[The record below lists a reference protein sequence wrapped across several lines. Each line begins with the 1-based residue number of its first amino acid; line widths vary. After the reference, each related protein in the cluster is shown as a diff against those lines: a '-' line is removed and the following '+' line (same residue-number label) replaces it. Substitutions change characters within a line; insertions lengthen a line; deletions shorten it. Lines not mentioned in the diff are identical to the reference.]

1 MLSEKLGT
9 SEFFSGL
16 KPSLLDANIFAYLA
30 PLLRAPLPSNAL
42 QNYLKH
48 CDNLVKFVDRICEYF
63 FPEIQLGIYIL
74 FNI

>member
-1 MLSEKLGT
+1 MLSEKLGN

-16 KPSLLDANIFAYLA
+16 KPSLLDVNIFAYLA

-48 CDNLVKFVDRICEYF
+48 CDNLVKFINRICEMY
-63 FPEIQLGIYIL
+63 FPEIQSGDDLI
-74 FNI
+74 